1 MLGVRQVTGPGRWA
15 SFLVPLPLCAV
26 LQDRVKKETM
36 RRAWVE
42 GTGKVTVMAGFSVGV
57 WLVTFWRSGFRSD
70 CYLSRHS
77 SETSDGVAT
86 SVKNVRPLL
95 SWL

>member
-1 MLGVRQVTGPGRWA
+1 M
-15 SFLVPLPLCAV
+15 
-26 LQDRVKKETM
+26 
-36 RRAWVE
+36 
-42 GTGKVTVMAGFSVGV
+42 GKVTVMAGFSVGV

-70 CYLSRHS
+70 CCLSRCS

-95 SWL
+95 SLAVESGCSRIQAEI